1 MEGAYTRC
9 RLNPAISSRGIGAV
23 DCRLSTPQRAVDWF
37 ASLTFWGRCAGA
49 LYLLPMTIV
58 RCHDQGTPSSGAL
71 YPDEGS
77 ALMTWRENVVSNIGA
92 SEWAHIWT
100 STIRDIL
107 FADNF
112 HDTAKIDKEGV
123 NITMSGNVL
132 VSSHDFPAAAT
143 AIMAAAGPINASWL
157 R

>member
-1 MEGAYTRC
+1 MF
-9 RLNPAISSRGIGAV
+9 V
-23 DCRLSTPQRAVDWF
+23 
-37 ASLTFWGRCAGA
+37 
-49 LYLLPMTIV
+49 
-58 RCHDQGTPSSGAL
+58 
-71 YPDEGS
+71 
-77 ALMTWRENVVSNIGA
+77 
-92 SEWAHIWT
+92 
-100 STIRDIL
+100 
-107 FADNF
+107 DNF

>member
-1 MEGAYTRC
+1 VRTW
-9 RLNPAISSRGIGAV
+9 SRTSARRSGH
-23 DCRLSTPQRAVDWF
+23 
-37 ASLTFWGRCAGA
+37 TFGRGH
-49 LYLLPMTIV
+49 P
-58 RCHDQGTPSSGAL
+58 R
-71 YPDEGS
+71 
-77 ALMTWRENVVSNIGA
+77 
-92 SEWAHIWT
+92 HIM
-100 STIRDIL
+100 
-107 FADNF
+107 FVDNF